1 MQRNEKKTI
10 SNFSIVGHWEA
21 NLVACQGG
29 TWNQGLWVEFVR
41 VVPARKIFRA
51 LYSAYKPIAIVTCSP
66 IYPLGVVC
74 YRNLSQCVCE
84 TFLCALNVR
93 YYILFFDI
101 SVIKESVA
109 WRVRL
114 RHWTCAG
121 TERSFY
127 IRHLLSWFSVNWFH
141 SHWTGL
147 VLREFSWRCYCL
159 QSQVKSYEAV
169 LARLKFYKAFYL
181 ALVSLEKSEVRP
193 QACPTHIQLYFCL
206 LCFFFSSFFFKKNKF
221 QVSLFSHNKKVSL
234 KSFYVLAITL
244 VVLYWSKVTGSFPQV
259 SFR

>member
-1 MQRNEKKTI
+1 MFGIINI
-10 SNFSIVGHWEA
+10 
-21 NLVACQGG
+21 
-29 TWNQGLWVEFVR
+29 
-41 VVPARKIFRA
+41 
-51 LYSAYKPIAIVTCSP
+51 
-66 IYPLGVVC
+66 
-74 YRNLSQCVCE
+74 
-84 TFLCALNVR
+84 
-93 YYILFFDI
+93 ILFFDI

-121 TERSFY
+121 TGRSFY

-159 QSQVKSYEAV
+159 QSQVRSYEAV

-221 QVSLFSHNKKVSL
+221 QVSLYSHNKKVSL

-244 VVLYWSKVTGSFPQV
+244 VVLYWSKVTGCFPQV